1 MGVKVIGPT
10 KEGQLKRG
18 SAAKVE
24 RVIGL
29 LVVLVLIPSLLWVF
43 SATSHPGFS
52 PSSLSAV
59 QLSWPLDWWGK
70 EFMSSPG
77 SESGGPVYAY
87 SVIPGGVASARK
99 LQDALRQDSVAAAH
113 YADFHAQS
121 ARVIRLATERE
132 VYISY
137 RVGNR
142 IYWTRKKVTLHAGE
156 TLLTDGEH
164 LARTR
169 CGNRI
174 SEIPKEPASPSEPP
188 AEVLNRP
195 MVPITTS
202 DTTDSVPA
210 GPIWTEDPPP
220 TQFALGNPPQSG
232 VPGGNGPFLPPFPPP
247 ACCGGS
253 SGPPP
258 STSGPPPS
266 TGPPPPP
273 YSGPPTA
280 TPEPGSF
287 ALLAAGLTSVVFLWK
302 FRRF

>member
-1 MGVKVIGPT
+1 MGAKVIGPT

-18 SAAKVE
+18 SSVRE
-24 RVIGL
+24 VQVIGL
-29 LVVLVLIPSLLWVF
+29 LVVLVLIPALFWVF
-43 SATSHPGFS
+43 STTSHRGFS
-52 PSSLSAV
+52 PSSLSAG

-70 EFMSSPG
+70 EFISSPG
-77 SESGGPVYAY
+77 SEAGGPVYSY

-99 LQDALRQDSVAAAH
+99 LQDALRQDRVAAAH

-132 VYISY
+132 VYVSY
-137 RVGNR
+137 RLGNR
-142 IYWTRKKVTLHAGE
+142 IYWTRKKVRLHAGE

-164 LARTR
+164 MARTR

-174 SEIPKEPASPSEPP
+174 SEIPDGPASPDEPP
-188 AEVLNRP
+188 ADVLNRP
-195 MVPITTS
+195 VMLTRPEI
-202 DTTDSVPA
+202 TTDSVPVV
-210 GPIWTEDPPP
+210 PIWTEDSPP

-258 STSGPPPS
+258 STG
-266 TGPPPPP
+266 PPPP

-287 ALLAAGLTSVVFLWK
+287 ALLAAGLASIVFLWK